1 MEFIRVNILQVIV
14 PLLLTVLVISLIAI
28 LRNFR
33 GATRTVTQM
42 QQKEKEPEEN
52 DERFVTAV
60 RRRRGSRL
68 SLPCILT
75 TGWINTLKQNQEKI
89 LFEITPDFVR
99 LLTQTWR
106 RVVTRKNNVTYNL
119 VVIGQRFEPVRLKR
133 LLLKEVVART
143 WNNYS
148 DRES

>member
-1 MEFIRVNILQVIV
+1 MEFIRVNILQVIF
-14 PLLLTVLVISLIAI
+14 PSLLTVVVILLIAI

-33 GATRTVTQM
+33 VATKTVTPM

-52 DERFVTAV
+52 DERFATAV

-75 TGWINTLKQNQEKI
+75 TGWINKLKQDQEKI
-89 LFEITPDFVR
+89 LLEITPDFVR
-99 LLTQTWR
+99 LITQTWR
-106 RVVTRKNNVTYNL
+106 RAVTRKNKVTYNL
-119 VVIGQRFEPVRLKR
+119 VAIGQRFEPVRLQW

-148 DRES
+148 DRER